1 MLNLAPQ
8 HDVVGIYRPRNP
20 QTSAYFRCVQDH
32 FEQLQM
38 LWNDRYASRCGFWR
52 PYVTDVIY
60 RYLEC
65 GDLHFGFARVRCQ
78 DCGHEYLLAYSCKR
92 RHFCPSCHQR
102 RVVEFGEWL
111 CTQVLES
118 VPHRQWVFSIPKR
131 LRIYFLFNRKLL
143 AKLSRCAWK
152 VLSAYL
158 KQAVPFDDAVP
169 GAAIA
174 VHTFGEFQQFN
185 PHLHLIVTDGCFL
198 RESTTACPGCCTFT
212 KALGTTAKDLEE
224 LFRYEV
230 LKMLK
235 AEGKISDAVIE
246 NLLSWHHSG
255 FNVYCGPTI
264 WPNNDQGL
272 EDLARYII
280 RACFSQERMTYIA
293 DRDTLDGQAKV
304 IYRSK
309 DGRTSKTFE
318 ALDWL
323 AHMVTHIPNKSEHMV
338 RYYGYYSN
346 KSRGMR
352 KKAGTDEQ
360 VPALIESDLSSKA
373 LRRNW
378 ARLIQKIY
386 QIDPLLCPKCLG
398 SMKVISFIE
407 DDALIKKILIHLG
420 LWETRNHDP
429 PKSNDTHIP
438 TIETELTYDYTY
450 SQLPPID
457 YWTQ

>member
-1 MLNLAPQ
+1 MLNLAHQ
-8 HDVVGIYRPRNP
+8 HDDVSIYQPRNP
-20 QTSAYFRCVQDH
+20 KASGYYRCVQDH
-32 FEQLQM
+32 FELLEM
-38 LWNDRYASRCGFWR
+38 HWPERYAPRYGFWR

-65 GDLHFGFARVRCQ
+65 GDLHFGFARVKCQ
-78 DCGHEYLLAYSCKR
+78 ECGHEYLLAYSCKR
-92 RHFCPSCHQR
+92 RHFCPSCHQK

-111 CTQVLES
+111 CTQVLKL

-131 LRIYFLFNRKLL
+131 LRIYFLFNRNLL
-143 AKLSRCAWK
+143 AKLSQCAWK

-158 KQAVPFDDAVP
+158 KQLAPFDDAVP

-174 VHTFGEFQQFN
+174 VHTFGDFQQFN
-185 PHLHLIVTDGCFL
+185 PHLHLIATDGCFY
-198 RESTTACPGCCTFT
+198 AGGTFA
-212 KALGTTAKDLEE
+212 KGSAAEAKDLEE
-224 LFRYEV
+224 LFRYQV

-235 AEGKISDAVIE
+235 AEGKINDAVIE
-246 NLLSWHHSG
+246 NMLSWRHSG

-280 RACFSQERMTYIA
+280 RACFSQERMTYLSA
-293 DRDTLDGQAKV
+293 KDALDGQAKV

-309 DGRTSKTFE
+309 DGRTSKTFD

-323 AHMVTHIPNKSEHMV
+323 AQLATHIPNKGEQMV

-352 KKAGTDEQ
+352 KKAGSDDQ
-360 VPALIESDLSSKA
+360 VPALVESAVSSTGF
-373 LRRNW
+373 RRNW
-378 ARLIQKIY
+378 ARLIHKIY
-386 QIDPLLCPKCLG
+386 QIDPLLCPKCQG
-398 SMKVISFIE
+398 PMKVISFIE
-407 DDALIKKILIHLG
+407 DDALIKKVLMHLG

-429 PKSNDTHIP
+429 PQLNDAPVP

-457 YWTQ
+457 YWT